1 MTRFRIGQRKKKN
14 FLGIN
19 KDRPDV
25 SFLQEK
31 APMLYSINASKPIA
45 LEANQ
50 GVLLSQSQLTSGN
63 EARDDFL

>member
-1 MTRFRIGQRKKKN
+1 
-14 FLGIN
+14 
-19 KDRPDV
+19 
-25 SFLQEK
+25 
-31 APMLYSINASKPIA
+31 MLYSINASKPIA